1 MCETHTFGVI
11 CLLGYLESFCMKDPY
26 QIQLPYQTYASW
38 LKKHYGQ
45 KVYKIPVNTGGTC
58 PNRDGTLS
66 CGGCIF
72 CGEKGA
78 GNETLSSS
86 ISIKD
91 QIKRNEAYISKRYH
105 ADLFIP
111 FLQDFSNT
119 YIDFKTFQ
127 SNIEACLGEQIV
139 GISISTRPDCISDQ
153 QLDFL
158 SQISE
163 QNHIDICIELGLQT
177 INAKTLRILNRQ
189 HSLSDY
195 VDAAMRIKAHHLQL
209 CTHMIL
215 DLPWDDEMDVI
226 EGAELLSVLKTD
238 FAKCHALYVERGTKL
253 AEMYQKGRVQL
264 LSVEDYIHRVVLFL
278 THLAP
283 DIALQRV
290 IGRIPEQ
297 DSIQTNWH
305 ISWWKIREMLI
316 DRMRDLHLTQGC
328 SYQKNRQKLIGK
340 IVL

>member
-1 MCETHTFGVI
+1 
-11 CLLGYLESFCMKDPY
+11 MKDPY
-26 QIQLPYQTYASW
+26 QTNLPYLTYASW
-38 LKKHYGQ
+38 LKKRYGQ

-66 CGGCIF
+66 YGGCIF

-78 GNETLSSS
+78 GNETLSAS
-86 ISIKD
+86 ISIQD

-105 ADLFIP
+105 ANLFIP

-119 YIDFKTFQ
+119 YVDFETFK
-127 SNIEACLGEQIV
+127 SHIEACLGEQIA
-139 GISISTRPDCISDQ
+139 GIAISTRPDCISDQ
-153 QLDFL
+153 QLDYL
-158 SQISE
+158 NRISE
-163 QNHIDICIELGLQT
+163 DNHIDICIELGLQT

-195 VDAAMRIKAHHLQL
+195 VDAALRIKAHHLQL

-215 DLPWDDEMDVI
+215 DLPWDDEVDAV
-226 EGAELLSVLKTD
+226 EGAELISVLRTD
-238 FAKCHALYVERGTKL
+238 FVKCHALYVERGTKL
-253 AEMYQKGRVQL
+253 AQMYQKNQVQL
-264 LSVEDYIHRVVLFL
+264 LSVDDYIDRVVLFL

-305 ISWWKIREMLI
+305 ISWGIIREMLV
-316 DRMRDLHLTQGC
+316 DRMRAQHLTQGC
-328 SYQKNRQKLIGK
+328 AYRQNRQKLMGK